1 MIFNS
6 TIPNRPT
13 QNWTFCKLQK
23 NIFTINLRR
32 KYLPNGVIHFVKMYS
47 TAVFKAVQNNLVKL
61 NKTELKRYYI
71 LQKWTVIDLIII
83 VLFANNKHK
92 F

>member
-1 MIFNS
+1 
-6 TIPNRPT
+6 
-13 QNWTFCKLQK
+13 
-23 NIFTINLRR
+23 
-32 KYLPNGVIHFVKMYS
+32 MYS
-47 TAVFKAVQNNLVKL
+47 TPVCKAVQKNLVKL

-71 LQKWTVIDLIII
+71 LPKWTVIDSLII